1 MKHSILLILSV
12 LFPTIFFSQE
22 NKNKLFYGIKVGATQ
37 STLSPDLTDINGNKN
52 DFRNKTGFTFG
63 ARLQVET
70 KKNFVLLTEFNFV
83 KKGAKI
89 FIDYGN
95 RYVNNSSSLTTYAEL
110 TINFLKQFSSKQG
123 KFMFGGG
130 PSLALNTTEYNPE
143 LNKSDFG
150 VNILAAYQLP
160 IGFSFELNYNKGLKK
175 HKGNNYSLSTQK
187 LSTSVFGFSIG
198 YLF

>member
-1 MKHSILLILSV
+1 M
-12 LFPTIFFSQE
+12 FPSIFFSQE

-70 KKNFVLLTEFNFV
+70 NKNFGLLTEFNFV
-83 KKGAKI
+83 EKGAKN
-89 FIDYGN
+89 FIDYGDG
-95 RYVNNSSSLTTYAEL
+95 YLYNSSSFLSTYAEL
-110 TINFLKQFSSKQG
+110 TINVLRQFSSKQG

-130 PSLALNTTEYNPE
+130 PSLSLNTNLEIKE

-150 VNILAAYQLP
+150 VNVLAVYQLP

-175 HKGNNYSLSTQK
+175 HKVNNYSLSTQE